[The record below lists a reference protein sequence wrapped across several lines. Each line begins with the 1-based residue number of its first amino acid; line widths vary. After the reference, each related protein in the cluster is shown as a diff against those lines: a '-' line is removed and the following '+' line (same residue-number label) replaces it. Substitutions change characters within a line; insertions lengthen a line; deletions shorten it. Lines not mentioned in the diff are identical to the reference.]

1 MYTRE
6 LKTNN
11 KNKAS
16 NKNNKQG
23 NNEKHN
29 MAIEIVID
37 YKKKKKQSWRWW
49 HRGHLKKKEVIS
61 FLL

>member
-11 KNKAS
+11 KNK
-16 NKNNKQG
+16 QE

-29 MAIEIVID
+29 MAIEIIID
-37 YKKKKKQSWRWW
+37 YKKQNKV
-49 HRGHLKKKEVIS
+49 GDGCTEDI
-61 FLL
+61 